1 MPLWHPPP
9 LPQVAPPIGAS
20 PNSGLSPGITYAS
33 PNIPFYT
40 SGTAVIPPNL
50 VVSTLTASVGITT
63 ASLGATSI
71 TTGSISSISQA
82 VSGSINLDGNILT
95 TSSGIGAELLLNG
108 IPIATTSNISSITD
122 WSLYPAVSTINADG
136 FHLINLST
144 LSGVVGQPLDILAPS
159 VSFGASG
166 ALTGVSTING
176 VPPGTGNVAS
186 WASFPALS
194 DVNINSS
201 NLNSVNQVNL
211 NTGGNAVMLTA
222 GSGNILN
229 VNGSPVGGTTNT
241 ISGADTFMTASGL
254 GTGSFNVSAISA
266 SGGLGGQVSISAS
279 PGDVGANSGQVSITA
294 NGGSAPAGLFGQVSI
309 IANQGVSDPGTGPIT
324 TGGYINIQANSGGLT
339 SPTLT
344 SRIDLNAGGL
354 NLYAG
359 INSPITSVEGYA
371 FINGAGGVSLV
382 AGTWT
387 SAFQEPGTVYLY
399 GLTGVVV
406 GSDLYA
412 TDIYPYW
419 NGLAPPA
426 NLSINGRTTLSGSAY
441 VELNNVS
448 TINFEVGQA
457 GAITGLSTINGSAYP
472 PVSGGVASLN
482 SITGAVNLVAGTG
495 VSLSPGS
502 PTAQDISISVS
513 PVYQATYYKSVQQ
526 SLVNPNTDITFDL
539 TGSWNNDGGYI
550 THTPGSANFT
560 VVQTGLYSLEFNV
573 SIDANGA
580 TWNTGVNKVV
590 SIDITRPTIT
600 EQAVIQNSALQAN
613 STSYQQAV
621 ATSYYLVA
629 GDVINFRTTLAFAT
643 ATPFVVPVQNTFDL
657 NTFVS
662 WQFISLGGATA
673 YQNPP
678 PVIQSATTTALIPSS
693 ANTTYILT
701 GGTTQNFTTA
711 GLGAGNAGA
720 VWYVKNASSGDK
732 TIQHNGTNITGNTST
747 AHQGTGATN
756 SSSQIIY
763 WNGTDLIMY

>member
-20 PNSGLSPGITYAS
+20 PNGGLSPGITYAS
-33 PNIPFYT
+33 PNNPFYS
-40 SGTAVIPPNL
+40 SGTAVIPPDL
-50 VVSTLTASVGITT
+50 IVSTLTAN
-63 ASLGATSI
+63 TSI
-71 TTGSISSISQA
+71 TTPSAI

-95 TSSGIGAELLLNG
+95 TASGVGAELLLNG
-108 IPIATTSNISSITD
+108 IPVATTANISSITD
-122 WSLYPAVSTINADG
+122 WSLYPAISTINADG
-136 FHLINLST
+136 RALISLST
-144 LSGVVGQPLDILAPS
+144 LSGVAGQPLEILAPS

-241 ISGADTFMTASGL
+241 ISGTDTFMTASGF
-254 GTGSFNVSAISA
+254 GSGSFNVSAISA

-309 IANQGVSDPGTGPIT
+309 IANQGVSDPGTGAIT
-324 TGGYINIQANSGGLT
+324 TGGYINIQANSGGIT
-339 SPTLT
+339 SPTAT

-359 INSPITSVEGYA
+359 IASPITSVEGYA

-426 NLSINGRTTLSGSAY
+426 NLSLNGRTTLSGTAY
-441 VELNNVS
+441 VDINNAN
-448 TINFEVGQA
+448 TISFDAGGA
-457 GAITGLSTINGSAYP
+457 GALSGVQTINGSAYP
-472 PVSGGVASLN
+472 PASGGVASLN
-482 SITGAVNLVAGTG
+482 SIAGAVNLVAGTDIL
-495 VSLSPGS
+495 VSNAS
-502 PTAQDISISVS
+502 PTAQDITIEVINVL
-513 PVYQATYYKSVQQ
+513 PYT
-526 SLVNPNTDITFDL
+526 L
-539 TGSWNNDGGYI
+539 TGTKGGGI
-550 THTPGSANFT
+550 IVNRPIGSGN
-560 VVQTGLYSLEFNV
+560 
-573 SIDANGA
+573 
-580 TWNTGVNKVV
+580 
-590 SIDITRPTIT
+590 
-600 EQAVIQNSALQAN
+600 
-613 STSYQQAV
+613 
-621 ATSYYLVA
+621 
-629 GDVINFRTTLAFAT
+629 
-643 ATPFVVPVQNTFDL
+643 PFPQNTFTVATTITFNIPTGLTATDGVFYDGYIL
-657 NTFVS
+657 YDFNANFNSFWGVSYYTNTFPTPTD
-662 WQFISLGGATA
+662 ILGST
-673 YQNPP
+673 
-678 PVIQSATTTALIPSS
+678 TTTANALNFTNIQQIYLPLNLLIP
-693 ANTTYILT
+693 NTHIVA
-701 GGTTQNFTTA
+701 GGTITLQVYCNPTSINHYITITPVITA
-711 GLGAGNAGA
+711 RIGR
-720 VWYVKNASSGDK
+720 VD
-732 TIQHNGTNITGNTST
+732 
-747 AHQGTGATN
+747 
-756 SSSQIIY
+756 
-763 WNGTDLIMY
+763 D